1 MIIQT
6 KDEMIHALQT
16 PQKAPF
22 RVTFEIFA
30 STERRDIAKWPKK
43 LAELMKL
50 PAMEFLMEHE
60 RETYT
65 AEAAE
70 ANKAESIDWVK
81 KNLIEPANR
90 LLSRLEIHTAQYNRV
105 KEYFNQK
112 IIELGL
118 TNPLIFFDDKALRID
133 IGYGPKEI
141 LALFPDFFAHRGV
154 FDETILGDVSFFGK
168 SPLQYFLDDYIEEDY
183 KDFLSAE
190 KQRILSSASTEFTKS
205 LAPKRKVNPEETRG
219 FKEAE
224 LIKKCFETSTGL
236 IVGEVHEHKSPKQFL
251 VDNMPLFKSQGVT
264 TIYIEHLLQERHQS
278 LLDAYLHSAP
288 DATMPR
294 ELELYLNYLDKE
306 RNLSGSTT
314 FTAVVQAA
322 KKHQIRIVAI
332 DSEATYSIGVT
343 DSLGD
348 LGNTQATKERYSAM
362 NMAMLDRYKEFNDGG
377 KYIAFIGS
385 GHVSTCLDVPGVS
398 ELLGSPNIVVN
409 DLDESIEEH
418 IEQDILLEIKPQVIR
433 FDMLYH
439 RHQGTKQLTA
449 SVVTKSSTAENTVPA
464 VPVDDNAVML
474 TPSSEV
480 GIQKNIIDFE
490 NNKKKIQEQFIENLT
505 TLKLELNKCD
515 NTPSK
520 MEVER
525 LYTNLLRKQ
534 EEFFKALTLQSTEK
548 ELKTA
553 IIDFRKSCKENIEI
567 ADKIMGHG
575 WLYRIAEVLIKAVVG
590 LFVGI
595 GMVVGSLFGQGLVK
609 SEHRQKFAN
618 TFFTLNQTD
627 ESKALDTFKQEI
639 LGDEKEE
646 PGLLSD
652 SKFKLIE
659 EILHCFP

>member
-1 MIIQT
+1 MQT
-6 KDEMIHALQT
+6 KEEMIQALQA
-16 PQKAPF
+16 PKKASF

-30 STERRDIAKWPKK
+30 STERRGIAKWPKE
-43 LAELMKL
+43 LAELMKI
-50 PAMEFLMEHE
+50 PAMEFFSTRSE
-60 RETYT
+60 RETS
-65 AEAAE
+65 AAKAAE
-70 ANKAESIDWVK
+70 ARKAEAIEARKD
-81 KNLIEPANR
+81 KNLTEPANR
-90 LLSRLEIHTAQYNRV
+90 LLNRLEKHTGRYNRV

-141 LALFPDFFAHRGV
+141 LALFPDFFYHGEV
-154 FDETILGDVSFFGK
+154 FDESILGGVSVFGK
-168 SPLQYFLDDYIEEDY
+168 SPLQYFLDGYIEEEY

-190 KQRILSSASTEFTKS
+190 QQRVFSSASTEFTKP
-205 LAPKRKVNPEETRG
+205 LAPKRKINIEETKG

-224 LIKKCFETSTGL
+224 LIKKCFETHTGL

-251 VDNMPLFKSQGVT
+251 VDNMPLFVSQGVT
-264 TIYIEHLLQERHQS
+264 TIYMEHLLQERHQS

-288 DATMPR
+288 DTAMPR

-306 RNLSGSTT
+306 RNLSGSAT

-322 KKHQIRIVAI
+322 KKQQIRIVAI
-332 DSEATYSIGVT
+332 DSEAVYSIGVT
-343 DSLGD
+343 NSLGD

-362 NMAMLDRYKEFNDGG
+362 NMAMLERYKEFNDGG

-385 GHVSTCLDVPGVS
+385 GHVSTILDVPGVS
-398 ELLGSPNIVVN
+398 ELLGAPNIVVH
-409 DLDESIEEH
+409 DLEEGIEEH
-418 IEQDILLEIKPQVIR
+418 IEQDILFGKEPQVIR
-433 FDMLYH
+433 FDLLYH

-449 SVVTKSSTAENTVPA
+449 SVVTEPSSTENTVP
-464 VPVDDNAVML
+464 VVDNAVML
-474 TPSSEV
+474 TQSPEEL
-480 GIQKNIIDFE
+480 QKNLIDFE
-490 NNKKKIQEQFIENLT
+490 NNKKKIQEQFLKNLT
-505 TLKLELNKCD
+505 TLKLELNPCD

-520 MEVER
+520 MEGER
-525 LYTNLLRKQ
+525 LYTTLLRKQ
-534 EEFFKALTLQSTEK
+534 EEFFNALTSQSTEE

-575 WLYRIAEVLIKAVVG
+575 WLYRVAEVLIKAVVG

-595 GMVVGSLFGQGLVK
+595 GMVLGSLFGQGLVI

-627 ESKALDTFKQEI
+627 ESKALDKFKQET
-639 LGDEKEE
+639 LGDEKEKL
-646 PGLLSD
+646 GLLSD
-652 SKFKLIE
+652 LKFKSQ
-659 EILHCFP
+659 